1 MKHATVKTLKSLVK
15 SKCKGVSPPAH
26 FNKLKKRELQEY
38 LGYFGE
44 EKSCPDWNSLVCAPK
59 SSVYNP
65 RTGRCV
71 KKSAAIGQRMA
82 ADLSPYKRGKA
93 PKKKSPSCGK
103 KKKSP
108 SPCRKSKSKSPSSCG
123 STKSKSPGRKKSK
136 SPSRYNKSDT
146 VLAISMYDLQRAIG
160 GLKPPKRVASPK
172 RKRSK
177 SKSPLKAITNSLLAK
192 MYMYSH

>member
-1 MKHATVKTLKSLVK
+1 MKQATVKTLKSLVK

-44 EKSCPDWNSLVCAPK
+44 EKSCPDWNNLVCAPK

-65 RTGRCV
+65 RSGRCV
-71 KKSAAIGQRMA
+71 KKSAAIGQRMVA
-82 ADLSPYKRGKA
+82 GLSPYKRGKA

-108 SPCRKSKSKSPSSCG
+108 SPCRKSKSKSPCR
-123 STKSKSPGRKKSK
+123 KSKSK

-146 VLAISMYDLQRAIG
+146 VLAISMYDLQRAIS

-177 SKSPLKAITNSLLAK
+177 SKSPLKALTNSLLAK
-192 MYMYSH
+192 MYMNSH